1 MTANNKEFKR
11 IIAAFQMWCTKE
23 GFALYQGHDTNQ
35 RVGIDEIRAEFKKYD
50 ADLDNFFNMMLNIR
64 KDWEFYDTT
73 NQSRR
78 LVAWYDCDCDCN
90 SEYNVDWFVE
100 GMSEIYNATET

>member
-1 MTANNKEFKR
+1 MTANNKEFER

-64 KDWEFYDTT
+64 EDWEFYDTT
-73 NQSRR
+73 KQEREF
-78 LVAWYDCDCDCN
+78 DCD
-90 SEYNVDWFVE
+90 SEYNDRWFME
-100 GMSEIYNATET
+100 EMSEIYNATED